1 MMDHMDEAHKSND
14 RQRKQRVHP
23 DSGEPGESAYYYDDS
38 TNYEIYR
45 DESDEPAEADEDD
58 NES

>member
-1 MMDHMDEAHKSND
+1 MMDHTDEPHKPND
-14 RQRKQRVHP
+14 RKRKQPVHP
-23 DSGEPGESAYYYDDS
+23 DQESAESTYYYDDS

-58 NES
+58 NDS